1 MPEQHKKALHDQLKM
16 MPIAKQEQLIA
27 ELVETNKRREA
38 MTEEER
44 AAEDAENKQLSEEFT
59 ALMNSMDQ
67 Q

>member
-27 ELVETNKRREA
+27 ELVETNKRRES